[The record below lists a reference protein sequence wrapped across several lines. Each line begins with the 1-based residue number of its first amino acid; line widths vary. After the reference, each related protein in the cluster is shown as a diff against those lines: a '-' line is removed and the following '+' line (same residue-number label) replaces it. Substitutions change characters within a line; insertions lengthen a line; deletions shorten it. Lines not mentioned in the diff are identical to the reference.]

1 MSQRS
6 FTGDQNKATVVAI
19 DKDKGS
25 QYALKWAV
33 DTLIGKGKNV
43 TLLHVKVRPSVSLPN
58 ADVSDGTPRVYRS
71 DPDSQAKELFL
82 PFRCFCN
89 RKNIQV
95 NEVVI
100 EGIDIA
106 TSISDYVTANVIEI
120 LVVGAASRNGFV
132 SRFKTMD
139 VPTAVSKVIPGFC
152 TVYVI
157 AKGKV
162 QSTKNASSPV
172 PSSPTPVQQNHSTS
186 SLGAKLGFA
195 DTRYAQISSDTKGSV
210 TDIRSPYASRSSA
223 DDLDS
228 IKSPFNRGKG
238 INRSYG
244 DLSVAE
250 SDLSFVSSGRPSS
263 TFPISMDSSH
273 DLGLPPRLSNS
284 SDTDV
289 KYSAPRLSN
298 SSETESRLSFGS
310 SFSATR
316 LSEANGF
323 SSNSFDSGNGS
334 WSSPSNMEDIEA
346 EMRRLKQELKQTM
359 DMYSSACKEA
369 LSAKHKAME
378 LHRWKVEEEQKLE
391 EARLA
396 EEAALAVAEKEK
408 AKCRAALEAA
418 EEAQRIAEREAQRR
432 ISAERK
438 ALKESEEKKKVLDAL
453 AQSDCRYRKYTI
465 EEIETAT
472 DNFAATRKIGEGGYG
487 PVYKCYLDHTQVAIK
502 VLRPDAAQGR
512 SQFQQE
518 VEVLS
523 CIRHPNMVLLL
534 GACPEFGCL
543 VYEYMANGS
552 LDDRLFRRGST
563 QVLPWQLRFRIAAEV
578 GTSLLFLHQT
588 KPEPLVHRDLKPGNI
603 LLDRNYVSKIS
614 DVGLAR
620 LVPPSIADSVTQY
633 RMTSTAGTFCY
644 IDPEYQQTGMLG
656 TKSDIYSFGIMLLQ
670 IITARPPMGLT
681 HHVERSIEKGT
692 FADMLDPA
700 VPDWPMEEALTFAKL
715 ALKCAELRR
724 KDRPDLGTV
733 ILPELNRLRVLAE
746 EAMQPMHFGSSPR
759 SPTSESRS
767 TSQVISGSDSNKSRS
782 SNPFSSST
790 KSSGE

>member
-1 MSQRS
+1 MSQKS
-6 FTGDQNKATVVAI
+6 FSGDQKDKSTVIAI

-43 TLLHVKVRPSVSLPN
+43 TLLHVKVRPSNSLPN
-58 ADVSDGTPRVYRS
+58 ADVSDGTPRVSRS
-71 DPDSQAKELFL
+71 DPDAQAKELFL

-106 TSISDYVTANVIEI
+106 TSISDYVGAYFIEN

-139 VPTAVSKVIPGFC
+139 VPSAVSKIVPGFC

-162 QSTKNASSPV
+162 QSVRNASSPV
-172 PSSPTPVQQNHSTS
+172 PSSPTPMQQNQPTS
-186 SLGAKLGFA
+186 SLGAKLGFV
-195 DTRYAQISSDTKGSV
+195 DTRYGQSNDTRGSV
-210 TDIRSPYASRSSA
+210 TDMKSPFASRSSTE
-223 DDLDS
+223 DVDC
-228 IKSPFNRGKG
+228 IKSPFNRGKV

-263 TFPISMDSSH
+263 TFPISMDSH
-273 DLGLPPRLSNS
+273 DSGLPPRLSNS
-284 SDTDV
+284 SDTDI

-310 SFSATR
+310 SYSATR
-316 LSEANGF
+316 LSEANAF

-334 WSSPSNMEDIEA
+334 WSSPSNLEDIEA

-438 ALKESEEKKKVLDAL
+438 ALKEAEEKKKVLDAL

-472 DNFAATRKIGEGGYG
+472 EHFAATRKIGEGGYG
-487 PVYKCYLDHTQVAIK
+487 PVYKCFLDHTQVAIK

-552 LDDRLFRRGST
+552 LDDRLFRRGNT
-563 QVLPWQLRFRIAAEV
+563 PVLPWQLRFRIAAEV

-620 LVPPSIADSVTQY
+620 LVPPSVADSVTQY

-681 HHVERSIEKGT
+681 HHVERAIEKGT

-700 VPDWPMEEALTFAKL
+700 VPDWPVEEALTFAKL

-733 ILPELNRLRVLAE
+733 ILPELNRLRVFAE

-759 SPTSESRS
+759 SPTSESRPI
-767 TSQVISGSDSNKSRS
+767 SQVISGSDSNKSRS

>member
-1 MSQRS
+1 MSQKS
-6 FTGDQNKATVVAI
+6 FSGEKDKATVVAI

-25 QYALKWAV
+25 QYALKWAI
-33 DTLIGKGKNV
+33 DNLIGRGKNV
-43 TLLHVKVRPSVSLPN
+43 TLLHVKIRPSNSVPN
-58 ADVSDGTPRVYRS
+58 ADVSDGTPRVYKS
-71 DPDSQAKELFL
+71 DPDALAKELFL

-95 NEVVI
+95 NEVVL

-106 TSISDYVTANVIEI
+106 NSISDYVTANVIEN
-120 LVVGAASRNGFV
+120 LVMGATSRNGFV
-132 SRFKTMD
+132 SRFKTID
-139 VPTAVSKVIPGFC
+139 VPSSVSKVIPGFC

-162 QSTKNASSPV
+162 QSIKNATSPV
-172 PSSPTPVQQNHSTS
+172 PSSPPVTLQNQTTA
-186 SLGAKLGFA
+186 SLGAKLGFV
-195 DTRYAQISSDTKGSV
+195 DTRYGQSNDTRGSM
-210 TDIRSPYASRSSA
+210 TEIRSPYATRSSN
-223 DDLDS
+223 DDTDF

-244 DLSVAE
+244 DLSVGE

-263 TFPISMDSSH
+263 DRTFPISMDSH

-284 SDTDV
+284 SDTDI

-298 SSETESRLSFGS
+298 SSETDSRLSFGS
-310 SFSATR
+310 SYSATR
-316 LSEANGF
+316 LSEVNAF
-323 SSNSFDSGNGS
+323 SSNSFESGNGS
-334 WSSPSNMEDIEA
+334 WSSTNNLEEIEA

-369 LSAKHKAME
+369 LSAKHKALE

-391 EARLA
+391 DARLA
-396 EEAALAVAEKEK
+396 EEAALAIAEKEK

-432 ISAERK
+432 ITAERK
-438 ALKESEEKKKVLDAL
+438 ALIEAEEKKKVLNAL

-465 EEIETAT
+465 EEIEAAT
-472 DNFAATRKIGEGGYG
+472 DNFAASRKIGEGGYG

-518 VEVLS
+518 IEVLS

-552 LDDRLFRRGST
+552 LDDRLFRRGNT
-563 QVLPWQLRFRIAAEV
+563 PVLPWQLRFRIAAEV

-620 LVPPSIADSVTQY
+620 LVPPSVADSVTQY

-681 HHVERSIEKGT
+681 HHVERAIEKGT
-692 FADMLDPA
+692 IADMLDPA
-700 VPDWPMEEALTFAKL
+700 VPDWPIEEALTFAKL

-733 ILPELNRLRVLAE
+733 ILPELNRLRILAE
-746 EAMQPMHFGSSPR
+746 EAMQPMHFGR

-767 TSQVISGSDSNKSRS
+767 IPQVISGFDSNKSRS

>member
-1 MSQRS
+1 MELPEYIEVILIVKQRS
-6 FTGDQNKATVVAI
+6 CSYLSDASAT
-19 DKDKGS
+19 
-25 QYALKWAV
+25 
-33 DTLIGKGKNV
+33 
-43 TLLHVKVRPSVSLPN
+43 
-58 ADVSDGTPRVYRS
+58 
-71 DPDSQAKELFL
+71 
-82 PFRCFCN
+82 
-89 RKNIQV
+89 IQV

-106 TSISDYVTANVIEI
+106 TSISDYVTANVIEN

-195 DTRYAQISSDTKGSV
+195 DTRYAQISSDTKGLFFHLQHIALISVIKQLNTVRTGLTSPISTGSV

-284 SDTDV
+284 SDTDA

-369 LSAKHKAME
+369 LSAKHKYSTLVYQNMLE
-378 LHRWKVEEEQKLE
+378 SNGTSPWKVEEEQKLE

-396 EEAALAVAEKEK
+396 EEAALAVAQKEK

-453 AQSDCRYRKYTI
+453 AQSDCRYRVT
-465 EEIETAT
+465 
-472 DNFAATRKIGEGGYG
+472 TRKIGEGGYG

-552 LDDRLFRRGST
+552 LDDRL
-563 QVLPWQLRFRIAAEV
+563 LPKRKHSKV

-603 LLDRNYVSKIS
+603 LLDRNYVN
-614 DVGLAR
+614 
-620 LVPPSIADSVTQY
+620 
-633 RMTSTAGTFCY
+633 
-644 IDPEYQQTGMLG
+644 PEYQQTGMLG

-681 HHVERSIEKGT
+681 HHVERAIEKGT

-700 VPDWPMEEALTFAKL
+700 VPDWPMEEAL
-715 ALKCAELRR
+715 ALCQ
-724 KDRPDLGTV
+724 V
-733 ILPELNRLRVLAE
+733 
-746 EAMQPMHFGSSPR
+746 
-759 SPTSESRS
+759 S
-767 TSQVISGSDSNKSRS
+767 TQVCR
-782 SNPFSSST
+782 T
-790 KSSGE
+790 QA